1 MRIPTSVYK
10 PTTTTTSV
18 CQRAAQGRVWSRRDG
33 ARWKPGG
40 TVGPRWDGG
49 HRSRWKP
56 GPRLPLPAN
65 TVRHHRTVLPACPG
79 LSYILILC
87 AFYPQS
93 VVHNHFWLVWNSR
106 IPFPCK
112 HYDQNHCVLDNHL
125 LSPVPLQPMSSSA
138 MYYVPISWSVSGT
151 CYCICVCI
159 LLQPITQGL
168 CLYIFCLVFYL
179 IHNTFNLCQYVA
191 TTYISKRS
199 SLYVCVNTK
208 PLYLCLHIAPAF
220 NTSAVYLCKC
230 TMDLCPDLY
239 PDQTS

>member
-1 MRIPTSVYK
+1 MKIPTSVCK
-10 PTTTTTSV
+10 PTTTTSV
-18 CQRAAQGRVWSRRDG
+18 CQRVAQGRVWSRRDG

-79 LSYILILC
+79 LAYILILC

-93 VVHNHFWLVWNSR
+93 LVHYHFWLVWNSR
-106 IPFPCK
+106 IPSPCK

-168 CLYIFCLVFYL
+168 CLYIFMSCFLSDP
-179 IHNTFNLCQYVA
+179 QYFQSLSVRC
-191 TTYISKRS
+191 Y
-199 SLYVCVNTK
+199 SLYIQA
-208 PLYLCLHIAPAF
+208 LYNIRMCH
-220 NTSAVYLCKC
+220 
-230 TMDLCPDLY
+230 CPG
-239 PDQTS
+239 

>member
-1 MRIPTSVYK
+1 MCK

-49 HRSRWKP
+49 TVATGLVGSLDP
-56 GPRLPLPAN
+56 GCLYLPTLSDTTAQS
-65 TVRHHRTVLPACPG
+65 LPACPG
-79 LSYILILC
+79 LAYILILC

-93 VVHNHFWLVWNSR
+93 LVHNHFWLVWNSR

-168 CLYIFCLVFYL
+168 CLYIFMSCFLSDP
-179 IHNTFNLCQYVA
+179 QYFQ
-191 TTYISKRS
+191 
-199 SLYVCVNTK
+199 SLSVRCYSLSIQA
-208 PLYLCLHIAPAF
+208 LYTIR
-220 NTSAVYLCKC
+220 
-230 TMDLCPDLY
+230 LCPGLY
-239 PDQTS
+239 PDQATVFVSTYCSSL